1 VPGLIERIEGE
12 LEEKFLTAGG
22 PGGQNVNKVATAVQ
36 LRFNL
41 AASEAFSPDD
51 HDRLLRAL
59 ASRLTH
65 GGEIVIFVQ
74 THRSQ
79 QRNREE
85 ARSRLEALLEA
96 GLVRR
101 RRRVATRPTRASRE
115 RRLEGKTRRA
125 AVKKGRGRVADD

>member
-1 VPGLIERIEGE
+1 MSSLMERIEGE

-41 AASEAFSPDD
+41 SRSEVFSDD
-51 HDRLLRAL
+51 DRERLLRAL
-59 ASRLTH
+59 ASRLTAA
-65 GGEIVIFVQ
+65 GELVIFVQ

-85 ARSRLEALLEA
+85 ARERLKGLLEA
-96 GLVRR
+96 ALVRR
-101 RRRVATRPTRASRE
+101 RKRVATKPTRASRE
-115 RRLEGKTRRA
+115 RRLEGKTRRSE
-125 AVKKGRGRVADD
+125 VKKGRGRVADD